1 MDNEGS
7 RGTTRREG
15 FYRFGIQ
22 EGVSPMLKTLGIVQA
37 CCGSPRFQAVIGR
50 RIGGKPLL
58 EWVVRRV
65 TEATRLDGVIV
76 VCRDGAEHQCVA
88 DLIPPDVPV
97 FRGDEPEALGRLARA
112 VEQYPSEAIVRVR
125 GESPFVD
132 PALIDRLVTTA
143 EAHPA
148 SDYMTYCSRDGQPA
162 ILSPVGVYAEW
173 FRAKALRKAARAA
186 RRAAEREDV
195 TQFVFTHP
203 EKFHLRL
210 IPAPAAIDRE
220 DVRLSVDFEEDWD
233 HALAIY
239 DALGPDSL
247 EWQRIAD
254 LLDHQPALRQR
265 MATLNRAK
273 EAIGYPRSAI
283 S

>member
-1 MDNEGS
+1 
-7 RGTTRREG
+7 
-15 FYRFGIQ
+15 
-22 EGVSPMLKTLGIVQA
+22 MLKTLGIVQA
-37 CCGSPRFQAVIGR
+37 CCDSPRFQAVISR

-65 TEATRLDGVIV
+65 TDAMRLDGVIV
-76 VCRDGAEHQCVA
+76 VCRAGPRHQCIA
-88 DLIPPDVPV
+88 DLIPADVPV
-97 FRGDEPEALGRLARA
+97 VRGEAPDALGRLARA
-112 VEQYPSEAIVRVR
+112 LEEYPSEAVVRVR

-143 EAHPA
+143 EAHPS
-148 SDYMTYCSRDGQPA
+148 SDYVTYCSHDGQPA

-186 RRAAEREDV
+186 RQAAEREDV
-195 TQFVFTHP
+195 TRFIYAHP

-220 DVRLSVDFEEDWD
+220 DVRLTVDLEEDWD

-239 DALGPDSL
+239 DALGPESL

-265 MATLNRAK
+265 MAMLNRAG
-273 EAIGYPRSAI
+273 ARA
-283 S
+283 